1 MAEMEPIMADVSAAA
16 MVNARALAEEDGA
29 AAASVCRALH
39 KAAWVSPSDD
49 RTAVLAERSVR
60 HILRLLLLPLLL
72 LLLPFILL
80 PPCSRPAP
88 ALLPPCSHSTILR

>member
-16 MVNARALAEEDGA
+16 MVNARALAEEEGA

-60 HILRLLLLPLLL
+60 HIPPLRLPLPLLPSDTALWL
-72 LLLPFILL
+72 LCRRR
-80 PPCSRPAP
+80 CSTRAASAP
-88 ALLPPCSHSTILR
+88 T